1 MREDVVTR
9 VGISG
14 IKQFIFDAINGS
26 SNSRISVDVS
36 FPLRNIVQTQ
46 KVATAAWLVVM
57 CSCCITCKKYKI
69 TLIFMLKYT
78 ENCLIAMSA
87 AFTTRYDNYLENRY
101 GSNLISVNC
110 FYVEFVENGNMQLN
124 AILL

>member
-1 MREDVVTR
+1 
-9 VGISG
+9 
-14 IKQFIFDAINGS
+14 
-26 SNSRISVDVS
+26 
-36 FPLRNIVQTQ
+36 
-46 KVATAAWLVVM
+46 
-57 CSCCITCKKYKI
+57 
-69 TLIFMLKYT
+69 MLKYT

-124 AILL
+124 AILLYLHCEPKKHTKMFFDIVYRTWPIVIKFGTYCPE